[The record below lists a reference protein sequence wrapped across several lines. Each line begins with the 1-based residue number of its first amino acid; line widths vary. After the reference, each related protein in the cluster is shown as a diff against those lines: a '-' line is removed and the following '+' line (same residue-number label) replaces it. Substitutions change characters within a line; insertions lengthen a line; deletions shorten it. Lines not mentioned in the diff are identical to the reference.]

1 MSGIDRPTGGD
12 SDPDR
17 YFKRE
22 DRPFPR
28 APADREPVSAPGAVP
43 SMEQM
48 RAAYARAGS
57 SAELEAMAKADE
69 AAAARGT
76 RTPDPGSPGETPTEA
91 AGESAAPRARTGAQ
105 DGDAVGTA
113 VPESSTERDAGTRE
127 QESDSS
133 EQAGSRQAQE
143 YGGTNEQPAE
153 GSRAEATPPWRK
165 TPGSPGADPPSV
177 DVQHHPGQMPA
188 TETHRTGDRG
198 LITYAHAEFHGQKFG
213 AYTDGTH
220 WVSEEAVRAMGSKN
234 EQSKAPERHGIT
246 DFPQQRDLGDNTVGE
261 NPDVHLG
268 DTSDLRTFSDRVR
281 GEAPF
286 AQDLGEKD
294 DSASGKAGRA
304 LDALIEH
311 GDDIHDAVSSETETA
326 NDFFLHGP
334 GPTGAYALHS
344 DRPTYEAAPS
354 QGLNPGDA
362 VGGTVLVIAAAMAT
376 ARHVLENRRR
386 DH

>member
-1 MSGIDRPTGGD
+1 MSGIDRPNDGD
-12 SDPDR
+12 SGPDR

-22 DRPFPR
+22 DRPFPA
-28 APADREPVSAPGAVP
+28 APADREPVSAPGPVP
-43 SMEQM
+43 SMDQM

-57 SAELEAMAKADE
+57 IAELEAMAKADE
-69 AAAARGT
+69 AAAARGM
-76 RTPDPGSPGETPTEA
+76 RTP
-91 AGESAAPRARTGAQ
+91 
-105 DGDAVGTA
+105 
-113 VPESSTERDAGTRE
+113 ERDADTRE
-127 QESDSS
+127 QGRGGS
-133 EQAGSRQAQE
+133 EQEGSRQARE
-143 YGGTNEQPAE
+143 DAGTNEQPTERSQAD
-153 GSRAEATPPWRK
+153 AT
-165 TPGSPGADPPSV
+165 TPGKESSGSLGADPPSV
-177 DVQHHPGQMPA
+177 DVQDHPGRAPA
-188 TETHRTGDRG
+188 ADAHRPGDKAV
-198 LITYAHAEFHGQKFG
+198 ITYAHAEFHGQKFG
-213 AYTDGTH
+213 AYTDGMH
-220 WVSEEAVRAMGSKN
+220 WVSEEAVRAMARKN
-234 EQSKAPERHGIT
+234 EQSKAPERHDIT
-246 DFPQQRDLGDNTVGE
+246 DFPQQRDLGDSTVGE

-268 DTSDLRTFSDRVR
+268 DTSDLRTFADKVR

-376 ARHVLENRRR
+376 AKHVLENRRR